1 MIVKFPLGKS
11 LEVKMKVI
19 VNEEI
24 KKIFMRPIIR
34 IMFLFFVLLTIY
46 SASFVS
52 GGRSYFYDTDRN
64 QLVEISSPSEIIGLK
79 REYASNLKGII
90 TNEVV
95 ESYYNEYQGIVND
108 INSYGEERDL
118 QGEKDRRYEL
128 LGEGFSKEEIDK
140 IDEEEP
146 IYDLKPYIKYNE
158 LWKYQPINHL
168 FKLYADDNK
177 YEFGLIR
184 KLLAEGTL
192 FDWCGGYVNA
202 ISRANNIFAIFIG
215 VLVILGTST
224 IFSEELQYNI
234 KGMIFTTKYGKE
246 KLIYSKII
254 SSIIYTTIVVVTS
267 MGLDLLMSEIL
278 YGLGNG
284 KVYIQM
290 SEEFMEY
297 NVLITHSKLFWIE
310 WMCIFIGA
318 IYLNMIVLFISSIC
332 NSDFVSIFISIV
344 IYLSLNMGT
353 LLLNMEE
360 DKWKLFLPTT
370 LMRPLQYF
378 EENQSFLP
386 AIFLGIIIMFFF
398 LIITI
403 NIYTKGL
410 NKKFFWARK
419 SIKIE

>member
-1 MIVKFPLGKS
+1 
-11 LEVKMKVI
+11 MKVI
-19 VNEEI
+19 VYEEM

-34 IMFLFFVLLTIY
+34 IMLVFFVLLTIY

-52 GGRSYFYDTDRN
+52 GGRSYFYDTERN
-64 QLVEISSPSEIIGLK
+64 QLVELSSPSEIIGLK
-79 REYASNLKGII
+79 KEYASNLKGTI
-90 TNEVV
+90 TNEFV
-95 ESYYNEYQGIVND
+95 ESCYNEYQGIIND
-108 INSYGEERDL
+108 ISSYGKDKDL

-128 LGEGFSKEEIDK
+128 LGEGFSNEEIDK

-146 IYDLKPYIKYNE
+146 IYDLKPNIKYNE
-158 LWKYQPINHL
+158 LWKYQPIKHL
-168 FKLYADDNK
+168 FELYADDNK
-177 YEFGLIR
+177 HEFGLTR

-224 IFSEELQYNI
+224 IFSEELQYNLR
-234 KGMIFTTKYGKE
+234 GMIFTTKFGKG

-254 SSIIYTTIVVVTS
+254 SSIIYTAIVVVTS

-290 SEEFMEY
+290 SEEFMKY

-310 WMCIFIGA
+310 WICIFIGA
-318 IYLNMIVLFISSIC
+318 IYLNIIVLFISSIC
-332 NSDFVSIFISIV
+332 NSDFVSIFVSI
-344 IYLSLNMGT
+344 IMYLSLNLGT
-353 LLLNMEE
+353 LFLNVEE
-360 DKWKLFLPTT
+360 DKWTLFLPTT

-386 AIFLGIIIMFFF
+386 VIFLSTIIMFF
-398 LIITI
+398 LLTITI
-403 NIYTKGL
+403 NIYIKGS
-410 NKKFFWARK
+410 NKKLCFAGKKKR
-419 SIKIE
+419 IA

>member
-1 MIVKFPLGKS
+1 
-11 LEVKMKVI
+11 MKVI

>member
-1 MIVKFPLGKS
+1 
-11 LEVKMKVI
+11 MKVI

-95 ESYYNEYQGIVND
+95 ESYYNEYQGILND

-386 AIFLGIIIMFFF
+386 AIFLGIIIMFSF

>member
-1 MIVKFPLGKS
+1 VFPLGKR

-19 VNEEI
+19 VYEEM

-34 IMFLFFVLLTIY
+34 IMFVFFVLLTIY

-52 GGRSYFYDTDRN
+52 GGRSYFYDTDRD

-79 REYASNLKGII
+79 KEYASKLKGTI
-90 TNEVV
+90 TNEFV
-95 ESYYNEYQGIVND
+95 EAYYNEYQGIIND
-108 INSYGEERDL
+108 INSYGEDKDL

-184 KLLAEGTL
+184 RLLAEGTL

-202 ISRANNIFAIFIG
+202 ISRANNILAIFIG
-215 VLVILGTST
+215 VLVILGAST
-224 IFSEELQYNI
+224 IFSEELQYNLRE
-234 KGMIFTTKYGKE
+234 MIFTTKFGKGKLVYG
-246 KLIYSKII
+246 KII
-254 SSIIYTTIVVVTS
+254 SSIIYTTMVVVTS
-267 MGLDLLMSEIL
+267 IGLDLLMSEIL

-290 SEEFMEY
+290 SEEFMKY

-310 WMCIFIGA
+310 WICIFIGA

-332 NSDFVSIFISIV
+332 NSDFVSVFISII

-353 LLLNMEE
+353 LLLNVEE

-378 EENQSFLP
+378 ENNQSFLP
-386 AIFLGIIIMFFF
+386 VILMSIVIMFF
-398 LIITI
+398 LLAITI
-403 NIYTKGL
+403 NVYIKDSDKKLSLIGK
-410 NKKFFWARK
+410 NKRIA
-419 SIKIE
+419 